1 MDYTTLNKIRKH
13 SPCEDGWTKLLS
25 SLGKTKADNVRL
37 SYKHILEINGF
48 EDALW
53 TLKTHKDENKVRL
66 FAADIAERVLHIFEE
81 KRPDDD
87 RPRKAIQAARD
98 FANGKIDEDACKD
111 TCKAAREAVREVYDA
126 AYAASVA
133 ASEVYASDNAYVARA
148 AADAAWS
155 IYAATYTAAY
165 SATVAAT
172 DAATDAAD
180 IATAARYAS
189 DETEEQIKLFKKYFC

>member
-1 MDYTTLNKIRKH
+1 MDYTTLNKIRKL

-98 FANGKIDEDACKD
+98 FANGKIDEDACK
-111 TCKAAREAVREVYDA
+111 
-126 AYAASVA
+126 A
-133 ASEVYASDNAYVARA
+133 ASEAAYSASYVTRAARA
-148 AADAAWS
+148 AAR
-155 IYAATYTAAY
+155 AATWSASYVTRAA
-165 SATVAAT
+165 
-172 DAATDAAD
+172 DAATWSARAASNAH
-180 IATAARYAS
+180 ATRAVHVAS
-189 DETEEQIKLFKKYFC
+189 ETEEQIKLFKKYFC